1 MSVEFSVLKGKTFD
15 RVYRDDEEIV
25 FEKDGKRKYV
35 LRHEQNCCESVV
47 IDDICGNLS
56 DLENSEILM
65 AEEATNADL
74 PAKNNDYDCSHTWT
88 FYKLAT
94 AKGYVDIRFYGTSN
108 GYYSEDALLYE
119 CDEYEQDYK
128 PVFFKDIVSK
138 IKDQNKTVIV
148 LEPDRSFDAYLPHT
162 IKEVKETNGQIAI
175 ILES

>member
-35 LRHEQNCCESVV
+35 LRHEQDCCESVV

-65 AEEATNADL
+65 AEEATNTDL
-74 PAKNNDYDCSHTWT
+74 PAKDKYDESYTWT

-94 AKGYVDIRFYGTSN
+94 AKGYVDIRFYGESN

-148 LEPDRSFDAYLPHT
+148 LRPDSDGDAYYPHT

-175 ILES
+175 ILEN